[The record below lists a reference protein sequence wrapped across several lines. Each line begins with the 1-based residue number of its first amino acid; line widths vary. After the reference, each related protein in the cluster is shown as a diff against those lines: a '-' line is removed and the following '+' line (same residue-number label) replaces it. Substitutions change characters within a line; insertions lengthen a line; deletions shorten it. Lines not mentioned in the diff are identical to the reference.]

1 MSILGHQMWN
11 GALLHLYVQDME
23 TTAIIADLFTV
34 IFMAV
39 CWTEVKI
46 DRNGRRALLFFVSL
60 LVLNIVALMR

>member
-1 MSILGHQMWN
+1 
-11 GALLHLYVQDME
+11 ME